1 MIMRNGP
8 SPVSPSSGVTHS
20 PRVADDL
27 LWEPERQTAIARPTF
42 QNVLLD
48 TGAVSA
54 ETLTQANAVLSKT
67 PGRALHQV
75 LIEVGADE
83 VAVYQALAK
92 VHDLPFEHP
101 TPDSIQEDVFNA
113 VGGDFARQ
121 QGAVGLRRDERNRFM
136 VGLTDPAN
144 VFLLDELRRKVRRDV
159 VAVVV
164 TPSTIA
170 RLCEAMAGDKS
181 AEDAAAIDSIIS
193 EVADDD
199 VSVVDDKQA
208 DVEDLEKAGQE
219 SPVIRFVNYLIA
231 DAIKQGAS
239 DIHIEPK
246 EKALHVRYRIDGVLF
261 SSMNPPYSM
270 APAIT
275 SRLKI
280 MGNLDI
286 AERRLPQ
293 DGRIRAVV
301 QGRKI
306 DLRMSTLPTANG
318 EKTVIRVLDNR
329 SINVPL
335 EALGFSE
342 EHYATWRELID
353 EPHGIL
359 LVTGPTGSG
368 KTTTLYSSLRCLDGN
383 KLNISTVEDP
393 VEYHLGQANQVQVS
407 EKIGMTFSAALR
419 SLLRQDP
426 DVVMLGEIR
435 DAETARIAV
444 QASLTGHLVLSTLH
458 TNDAPASIT
467 RLINIGVEPYLISAA
482 VNGILAQRL
491 VRKICQSCKQPHT
504 PSDEL
509 AKVLLRAGFS
519 GGDLFKGA
527 GCDKC
532 RQTGYSG
539 RVGIYELLKMDDA
552 LRDAVT
558 TNPDVNVL
566 RRMCRDSGLKSL
578 REDGWRKVK
587 AGMTTVDEVLRVT
600 EST

>member
-1 MIMRNGP
+1 MIMRNGSAP
-8 SPVSPSSGVTHS
+8 APA
-20 PRVADDL
+20 ADAKEGPAGLDL
-27 LWEPERQTAIARPTF
+27 LWEPEKRDTSVRPGLH
-42 QNVLLD
+42 QVLLD
-48 TGAVSA
+48 TGAVSG
-54 ETLTQANAVLSKT
+54 ELVTQAFNVLSKT

-83 VAVYQALAK
+83 SAVYQALAT
-92 VHDLPFEHP
+92 VHDLPFER
-101 TPDSIQEDVFNA
+101 PDAESIQEDVFNA
-113 VGGDFARQ
+113 VGPEFARQ
-121 QGAVGLRRDERNRFM
+121 HGAVGLRRDERNRFM
-136 VGLTDPAN
+136 IGLTDPAN

-164 TPSTIA
+164 TPSDIV
-170 RLCEAMAGDKS
+170 RVCESMAGDKNS
-181 AEDAAAIDSIIS
+181 IEASAIDSIIS

-261 SSMNPPYSM
+261 SSMNPPHTM

-280 MGNLDI
+280 MANLDI

-306 DLRMSTLPTANG
+306 DLRMSTLPTASG
-318 EKTVIRVLDNR
+318 EKVVIRVLDNR

-335 EALGFSE
+335 EALGFSD
-342 EHYATWRELID
+342 EHYSIWRELID

-393 VEYHLGQANQVQVS
+393 VEYHLHQANQVQVT

-426 DVVMLGEIR
+426 DVIMLGEIR

-458 TNDAPASIT
+458 TNDAPSSIT

-491 VRKICQSCKQPHT
+491 VRKICQACKQPHT

-509 AKVLLRAGFS
+509 AKVLVRAGFG

-539 RVGIYELLKMDDA
+539 RVGIYELLEMDDA

-566 RRMCRDSGLKSL
+566 RRMCREAGLKTL
-578 REDGWRKVK
+578 REDGWRKVRV
-587 AGMTTVDEVLRVT
+587 GMTTVDEVLRVT
-600 EST
+600 ESA